1 MDEPGRFER
10 SMRESTPGTT
20 PLRSRA
26 RNAGPTSRRVLLLTS
41 GLGYGHRR
49 ASDAIKQALAELSPA
64 SVTSDLDFWSLMNP
78 GVAGSIQ
85 QMYLQVVQRHSALYD
100 RVYALDEHTW
110 RRIVENDME
119 PPPEVLEMTEVILA
133 SRNASEDIRKMLGPY
148 PSDLVLFP
156 TACAALPRRAQRRH
170 IAHALARAAVLKAV
184 WMRLRKR
191 MLQQIRRI
199 DPDVIVATQMVPAAL
214 VSSLRVERELTQ
226 PTIGVLTDFGVHD
239 FWVQP
244 GTDLFCVPDVSM
256 AAPPFAPDER
266 ARLDVTGVPL
276 MPGFEDPPSAPEAR
290 TMLGLDPVR
299 PVVLVLGGG
308 LGIGVDVVA
317 LRLLASFAD
326 LQIVVMTGRN
336 RHAAHALA
344 GAEAASAG
352 RLRLRDWSDS
362 MSIYFA
368 AASLVVG
375 KPGGLTVAEALASGR
390 PLLATRSLR
399 GQEGFNVRFLEQHGV
414 GRLLDDAQL
423 VEQITAWLHD
433 PQQLEDV
440 QARAQRLGRRDGARA
455 VARQALEL
463 ADRYRGFATAETVS

>member
-1 MDEPGRFER
+1 
-10 SMRESTPGTT
+10 
-20 PLRSRA
+20 
-26 RNAGPTSRRVLLLTS
+26 LLTS

-49 ASDAIKQALAELSPA
+49 ASDAIAEALAELSPA
-64 SVTSDLDFWSLMNP
+64 SVTCAVDFWSLMNP

-85 QMYLQVVQRHSALYD
+85 QIYLQIVQRHSDLYD
-100 RVYALDEHTW
+100 RVHRLDEHTW
-110 RRIVENDME
+110 RRIIESDME
-119 PPPEVLEMTEVILA
+119 PPPDVLEFAEVILA
-133 SRNASEDIRKMLGPY
+133 NRNVGEHLSKMLGPY

-156 TACAALPRRAQRRH
+156 TVCAALPRRARRRH
-170 IAHALARAAVLKAV
+170 VANALALAAVLKAA

-191 MLQQIRRI
+191 MLQQVRRF
-199 DPDVIVATQMVPAAL
+199 DPDVIISTQMVPAAL

-226 PTIGVLTDFGVHD
+226 PTIGVPTDFGMHD
-239 FWVQP
+239 FWIQP
-244 GTDLFCVPDVSM
+244 GTDLYCVPDVSM
-256 AAPPFAPDER
+256 AGLPFPSGER
-266 ARLDVTGVPL
+266 ARIDVTGVPL

-317 LRLLASFAD
+317 RQLLASFAD
-326 LQIVVMTGRN
+326 LQIVVMTARN
-336 RHAAHALA
+336 RHAQHALA
-344 GAEAASAG
+344 HAEAASGG
-352 RLRLRDWSDS
+352 RLRLREWSDS

-368 AASLVVG
+368 AASVVVG

-414 GRLLDDAQL
+414 GRLLDEAQL
-423 VEQITAWLHD
+423 VAQLAAWLHD
-433 PQQLEDV
+433 PRQLEDV

-455 VARQALEL
+455 VARHALQL
-463 ADRYRGFATAETVS
+463 ADRYRGLAIAETYS